1 MVSSTRVGSRRKL
14 QAHGILVWTETLMEF
29 RILGPVEVWR
39 DGQEIVLDG
48 AKQRTVLAALLLARG
63 CMLSDSQLCC
73 LLWGEN
79 PPATFNAQ
87 LYTYASRLRRHLGD
101 EVSIVRKRPGY
112 FIRIGPGR
120 LDSEEF
126 DRLAA
131 IGREALAGK
140 RYEEAA
146 VHLRQ
151 ALALWRGPALANV
164 TQPLADS
171 DARRLEE
178 ARMAVL
184 EKRVEA
190 DLALGRHRHLVA
202 ELTGLVAEHPLHERL
217 RAQLMMALHR
227 CDRQADALAVYQNG
241 RRVLI
246 DELGVYPGQVLT
258 ETYQAILLANPD
270 RGPARFEVSSH
281 EGASGFR
288 AARAMS

>member
-1 MVSSTRVGSRRKL
+1 
-14 QAHGILVWTETLMEF
+14 MEF

-63 CMLSDSQLCC
+63 CMLSDSQLCS

-126 DRLAA
+126 ERLAKS
-131 IGREALAGK
+131 GREALAAK

-146 VHLRQ
+146 PQLRQ

-164 TQPLADS
+164 TQSLVDS

-178 ARMAVL
+178 ARLAVL

-190 DLALGRHRHLVA
+190 DLALGLHRHLVP
-202 ELTGLVAEHPLHERL
+202 ELTGLVVEHPLHEVL

-227 CDRQADALAVYQNG
+227 CDRQADALAVYQKG
-241 RRVLI
+241 RQVLI
-246 DELGVYPGQVLT
+246 EELGVYPGKVLT
-258 ETYQAILLANPD
+258 RTYQEILMANPD
-270 RGPARFEVSSH
+270 DRGPVIFNVNPERTTALHAVTVT
-281 EGASGFR
+281 G
-288 AARAMS
+288 